1 MYLYSLRVSVKIT
14 MKTHT
19 HKHNR
24 FKNVKYVLPA
34 ERHVGLSALE
44 HPGEGDLD
52 TVKGHTL
59 RLVDRE
65 GPG

>member
-1 MYLYSLRVSVKIT
+1 MYFYTLRV
-14 MKTHT
+14 KTHT
-19 HKHNR
+19 HIHTHTR